1 MSMVKK
7 QTIYDF
13 ISFLAFIEKGRLTR
27 KLGKGTQKI
36 SWGRFRPGALQQLCI
51 VGHLFDPMS

>member
-13 ISFLAFIEKGRLTR
+13 ISLLAFIEKELDSWEKALR
-27 KLGKGTQKI
+27 KYPWVTCSIQ
-36 SWGRFRPGALQQLCI
+36 
-51 VGHLFDPMS
+51 